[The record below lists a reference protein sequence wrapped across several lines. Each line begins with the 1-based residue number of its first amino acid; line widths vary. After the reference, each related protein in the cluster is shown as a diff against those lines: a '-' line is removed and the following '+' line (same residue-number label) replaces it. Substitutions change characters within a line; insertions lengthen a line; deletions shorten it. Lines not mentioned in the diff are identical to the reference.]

1 MKKEK
6 GITLIVLTVTVI
18 VMLIILGVAVASG
31 GDSAETVQLQAFISD
46 CEIIQSK
53 VDVIN
58 EKLKLNLDYLETIG
72 IGSNVVENWENDT
85 IKEKLN
91 ILNLTQELK
100 ATINFKEGTVYIE
113 TENDTIKNS
122 YYWENGKIQEK
133 T

>member
-58 EKLKLNLDYLETIG
+58 EKLKLNPDYLETIG